1 MTSGLCWII
10 ALSYA
15 MSKADPGGGS
25 EALGWL
31 IEILTYAD
39 DFVLIDG
46 TAQSATDRITAIAK
60 GLREVA
66 DMDVSVE
73 KTECLFVKHQEKIR
87 TDDLFEA
94 GNAKAQNEVLTHKCE
109 ACSRGF
115 STHQG
120 LKTHEKIWCGWA
132 DRLDSEEYEVNRF
145 LEARGSPEHRFYLV
159 SWKGHPNSEN
169 SWILALWAEGAQ
181 KLVDQFWNNRGLCQE
196 TAGIPEAPWTDGE
209 GKQKLARCFWCCRF
223 YAREQD
229 LKGHLTKGC
238 KCKPG
243 SRTGSASEKALI
255 KEKIKGLQK
264 DVGKVYCEEHLLKN
278 VYHFCYLGADFQ
290 VDGDHRQAAII
301 RLGMAKTV
309 FGKMM
314 HIWKSDLALP
324 IKMELYQAAIVTVL
338 AHGSESW
345 CFDTKLC
352 STLRGWNSRCLVHIT
367 GNHWSDECR
376 HPTFDLI
383 ACLKKRRL
391 KNIREEL
398 WLLADGEDRW
408 TANGILC
415 TAERMLEAGGYPK
428 GFVLEDA
435 PTHNCVEDLMNI
447 SPDEWDAALS
457 VFTQPFIFKTDKKAG
472 TEEVF
477 TPTIIPEWKLEICRV
492 GGKFGRYMVLLR

>member
-1 MTSGLCWII
+1 
-10 ALSYA
+10 
-15 MSKADPGGGS
+15 
-25 EALGWL
+25 
-31 IEILTYAD
+31 
-39 DFVLIDG
+39 
-46 TAQSATDRITAIAK
+46 
-60 GLREVA
+60 
-66 DMDVSVE
+66 
-73 KTECLFVKHQEKIR
+73 
-87 TDDLFEA
+87 
-94 GNAKAQNEVLTHKCE
+94 
-109 ACSRGF
+109 
-115 STHQG
+115 
-120 LKTHEKIWCGWA
+120 
-132 DRLDSEEYEVNRF
+132 
-145 LEARGSPEHRFYLV
+145 
-159 SWKGHPNSEN
+159 
-169 SWILALWAEGAQ
+169 
-181 KLVDQFWNNRGLCQE
+181 
-196 TAGIPEAPWTDGE
+196 
-209 GKQKLARCFWCCRF
+209 
-223 YAREQD
+223 
-229 LKGHLTKGC
+229 
-238 KCKPG
+238 
-243 SRTGSASEKALI
+243 
-255 KEKIKGLQK
+255 
-264 DVGKVYCEEHLLKN
+264 
-278 VYHFCYLGADFQ
+278 
-290 VDGDHRQAAII
+290 
-301 RLGMAKTV
+301 MAKTV

-408 TANGILC
+408 TASGILC

-457 VFTQPFIFKTDKKAG
+457 VFTQPFTFKTDKAG

-492 GGKFGRYMVLLR
+492 GGKFGRYGPIEIAGIRIYGPWPKGYEGEQECNCISAPINLREK